1 MQQIFRILII
11 TSLLER
17 ILDPTGRL
25 RMELKEEQQ
34 KKESE
39 NEKRDAKS

>member
-1 MQQIFRILII
+1 M
-11 TSLLER
+11 TALLER

-25 RMELKEEQQ
+25 RRELREEQQ

-39 NEKRDAKS
+39 NEKRNAKS